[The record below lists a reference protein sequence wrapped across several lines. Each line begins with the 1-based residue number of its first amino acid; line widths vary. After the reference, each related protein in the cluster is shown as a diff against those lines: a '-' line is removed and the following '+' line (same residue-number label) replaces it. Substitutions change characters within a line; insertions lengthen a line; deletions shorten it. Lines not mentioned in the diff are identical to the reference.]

1 MAVKKKFSI
10 PKPLNNLYFKRY
22 PRMSCVVSPL
32 PPEIAT
38 IDAEEEGAC
47 FAEVLQVRSS
57 KDK

>member
-1 MAVKKKFSI
+1 
-10 PKPLNNLYFKRY
+10 
-22 PRMSCVVSPL
+22 MSCVVSPL

-57 KDK
+57 KHK